1 MNCCFD
7 CTAHAQILCRQKHCS
22 IIPLPI
28 KHCSS
33 MDVIEMEFSDSS
45 EQLDKDDKIKYKSK
59 LLIDIFLADIYH
71 YLKTTRR
78 EIPTKTPLEAFN
90 FFVCMSKMFTSM
102 KYLYILSFAVYCYC
116 LKYKATAK
124 Y

>member
-90 FFVCMSKMFTSM
+90 FFVCNHVQDVYFNEIS
-102 KYLYILSFAVYCYC
+102 LYSEFCCILLLSQI
-116 LKYKATAK
+116 
-124 Y
+124 